1 MTRFSRIFKIKEIYK
16 VIWLLIYLVFNMNNG
31 RDLQVDK
38 KNLIWH
44 KVLLIRVLRQEQR
57 IKAEIFAKMI
67 LLVKFKQF
75 MIMLLI

>member
-1 MTRFSRIFKIKEIYK
+1 
-16 VIWLLIYLVFNMNNG
+16 MNNG
-31 RDLQVDK
+31 RDLQADK

-44 KVLLIRVLRQEQR
+44 KVLLIHVLRQEQR